1 MISEEMM
8 LITTQNDFPDH
19 KIVKVLG
26 LVKGNSTRAK
36 HIGIDVLVRLRN
48 MVGGEMIEYTKLY
61 AESREQALD
70 RMISESECKNADGI
84 ICVRFATSMI
94 QKGLS
99 EIIVYGTAVKLKK
112 NSIDNRF

>member
-1 MISEEMM
+1 M
-8 LITTQNDFPDH
+8 LITAQNEFPDH
-19 KIVKVLG
+19 RIKEVLG

-70 RMISESECKNADGI
+70 KMISEGKGKDADGI
-84 ICVRFATSMI
+84 ICVRFETSMI
-94 QKGLS
+94 RKGLT
-99 EIIVYGTAVKLKK
+99 EIIVYGTAVKLMKK
-112 NSIDNRF
+112 

>member
-8 LITTQNDFPDH
+8 LITSQNEFPDH
-19 KIVKVLG
+19 RIEEVLG

-36 HIGIDVLVRLRN
+36 HIGIDVLVGLRN

-70 RMISESECKNADGI
+70 RMISEGMGKDADGI

-94 QKGLS
+94 RKGLT
-99 EIIVYGTAVKLKK
+99 EIIAYGTAVKLMKK
-112 NSIDNRF
+112 

>member
-1 MISEEMM
+1 MM
-8 LITTQNDFPDH
+8 LITAQNEFPDH
-19 KIVKVLG
+19 RIKQVLG

-36 HIGIDVLVRLRN
+36 HMGMDVLVGLKN

-70 RMISESECKNADGI
+70 KMISEGMGKDADGI

-94 QKGLS
+94 RKGLT
-99 EIIVYGTAVKLKK
+99 EITAYGTAVKLMKK
-112 NSIDNRF
+112 